1 MKRPA
6 AEPVVL
12 ALPNGTDVLVDL
24 GVDRR
29 NLSVLSRNGRGR
41 SRHSAKIGIP
51 AYVLD
56 AREAENIRFTRT
68 RGRDTPP
75 E

>member
-1 MKRPA
+1 MESPPA
-6 AEPVVL
+6 QPVVL
-12 ALPNGTDVLVDL
+12 ALTNGTDVLVDL

-29 NLSVLSRNGRGR
+29 AVAMLGRNGRGR

-51 AYVLD
+51 ARVLD
-56 AREAENIRFTRT
+56 AREAEGRKFPPSRD
-68 RGRDTPP
+68 RDTPP